1 MNGSKRSSRKIVKDM
16 NWLQID
22 EILWEAI
29 SGWNGKDKEKLLESI
44 SKKFNWS
51 NKQTE
56 YACDMHF
63 RMREKLKK

>member
-22 EILWEAI
+22 EILWEVI

-51 NKQTE
+51 STGKQNT
-56 YACDMHF
+56 ACDYA
-63 RMREKLKK
+63 LPYA